1 MKFSELVELRDRLTT
16 VYNTSAISSGVDVLD
31 TNLCHIKNSVSD
43 LALKDEVSD
52 LTTDLHRIYTT
63 LKLNQDRYT
72 ALLDHVNQRISSD
85 AAKFFTDNYKLEL
98 KYNAVENI
106 RKIRVMS
113 LRDDTRE
120 EILSRIQLHTSWQYP
135 ALEIGCRDGEWTKY
149 MVAAD
154 PLYIVDHHREFT
166 ESAVSNFNEIY
177 QRRIR
182 VYLTEEHDLSTL
194 PQGQMAFV
202 FCWNLLNY
210 ASFDTVKEY
219 LKSVKTIL
227 RPGGTF
233 LFSYNDGD
241 RPGCAGMA
249 ESFFMSYIPKS
260 MLIPLCESLGYRVVQ
275 DCAREMTV
283 SWLEIQ
289 LPGELK
295 TVKAHQVMGEIKHI
309 NN

>member
-16 VYNTSAISSGVDVLD
+16 VYNTSDIASGVDVLD
-31 TNLCHIKNSVSD
+31 TGLCHIKNSVND

-72 ALLDHVNQRISSD
+72 ALLDHVNQRISSES
-85 AAKFFTDNYKLEL
+85 AKFFTDNYELEL

-106 RKIRVMS
+106 RKIRVMP
-113 LRDDTRE
+113 LRDETRE
-120 EILSRIQLHTSWQYP
+120 EILSRIQLHTNWKYP

-154 PLYIVDHHREFT
+154 PLYIVDYHREFT

-177 QRRIR
+177 QRRVR

-227 RPGGTF
+227 RPGGAF

>member
-31 TNLCHIKNSVSD
+31 TDLCHIKNSVTD

-98 KYNAVENI
+98 KYNAVANI

-135 ALEIGCRDGEWTKY
+135 SLEIGCRDGEWTKY

-166 ESAVSNFNEIY
+166 ESAVSNFNETY

>member
-1 MKFSELVELRDRLTT
+1 
-16 VYNTSAISSGVDVLD
+16 
-31 TNLCHIKNSVSD
+31 
-43 LALKDEVSD
+43 
-52 LTTDLHRIYTT
+52 
-63 LKLNQDRYT
+63 
-72 ALLDHVNQRISSD
+72 LLDHVNQRISSD

>member
-31 TNLCHIKNSVSD
+31 TDLCHIKNSVSD

>member
-16 VYNTSAISSGVDVLD
+16 VYDTSAISSGVDVLD

>member
-1 MKFSELVELRDRLTT
+1 MKFSELVELRERLTT
-16 VYNTSAISSGVDVLD
+16 VYDTSAISTGVDVLD
-31 TNLCHIKNSVSD
+31 TNLCHIKNSVND

-72 ALLDHVNQRISSD
+72 ALLNHVNQRISSE
-85 AAKFFTDNYKLEL
+85 AAKFFTDNYELEL
-98 KYNAVENI
+98 KYSNVEEI
-106 RKIRVMS
+106 RKRRVMPIS
-113 LRDDTRE
+113 SETQD
-120 EILSRIQLHTSWQYP
+120 EIINRIRQYTSWKYP
-135 ALEIGCRDGEWTKY
+135 ALEIGCRDGEWTEY

-154 PLYIVDHHREFT
+154 PLYIVDNYREFT
-166 ESAVSNFNEIY
+166 DSAVSKFNETY
-177 QRRIR
+177 QRRVR
-182 VYLTEEHDLSTL
+182 VYLTHESDLSAL
-194 PQGQMAFV
+194 PRGQMAFV
-202 FCWNLLNY
+202 FCWNFLNY

-249 ESFFMSYIPKS
+249 ESFFMSYIPRS
-260 MLIPLCESLGYRVVQ
+260 MLIPLCESLGYQVVH